1 MSSQWV
7 QLQAEVSRQNSS
19 AAEDGMLD
27 AGAVSVTIEDAAD
40 QPILEPNV
48 GETPLWD
55 QCIVKGLYPASV
67 DVEQISAQLQT
78 TIDSK
83 LCWELLEDKDWSQ
96 EWKKYFQPR
105 KCGDRLWICPSWSD
119 VPEPDD
125 INLLLDP
132 GLAFGTGSHP
142 TTYLCLRWLDQQ
154 DLTDKTVIDYGC
166 GSGILGIAALL
177 LGAKTVIAIDND
189 PQALLASR
197 DNARRNQIAD
207 AQLLTCLPQDIPT
220 HIRADVM
227 LANILAAPLIELASS
242 ISNLTELQGLLCL
255 SGLLGTQ
262 VDDVSKPYLDC
273 FDFSKTTIEDE
284 WAQLSARKMRH

>member
-7 QLQAEVSRQNSS
+7 QLQTEVARQDSTS
-19 AAEDGMLD
+19 TEDAMLD
-27 AGAVSVTIEDAAD
+27 TGAVSVTIEDAAD
-40 QPILEPNV
+40 QPILEPSV

-67 DVEQISAQLQT
+67 DVEQISAQLG
-78 TIDSK
+78 TILDTE

-105 KCGDRLWICPSWSD
+105 KCGDRLWICPSWSE
-119 VPEPDD
+119 VPEPDG

-177 LGAKTVIAIDND
+177 LGAKSVIAIDND

-207 AQLLTCLPQDIPT
+207 AQFVTCLPKDIPKD
-220 HIRADVM
+220 IKANIM
-227 LANILAAPLIELASS
+227 LANILAAPLIELASN

-255 SGLLGTQ
+255 SGLLDTQ
-262 VDDVSKPYLDC
+262 VDDVSAPYLHC
-273 FDFSKTTIEDE
+273 FEFSQTTIEDE
-284 WAQLSARKMRH
+284 WAQLSAHKIRH

>member
-1 MSSQWV
+1 
-7 QLQAEVSRQNSS
+7 
-19 AAEDGMLD
+19 MLD
-27 AGAVSVTIEDAAD
+27 AGAVSVTLEDAAD

-119 VPEPDD
+119 VPEPNG

-166 GSGILGIAALL
+166 GSGILGIASLL
-177 LGAKTVIAIDND
+177 LGAKRVIAIDND
-189 PQALLASR
+189 PQALFASR

-207 AQLLTCLPQDIPT
+207 AQLLTYLPQDIPT
-220 HIRADVM
+220 DIRADIM

-242 ISNLTELQGLLCL
+242 ISNLTELDGLLCL

-262 VDDVSKPYLDC
+262 VDDVSAPYLDC
-273 FDFSKTTIEDE
+273 FKFSKTTIEDE